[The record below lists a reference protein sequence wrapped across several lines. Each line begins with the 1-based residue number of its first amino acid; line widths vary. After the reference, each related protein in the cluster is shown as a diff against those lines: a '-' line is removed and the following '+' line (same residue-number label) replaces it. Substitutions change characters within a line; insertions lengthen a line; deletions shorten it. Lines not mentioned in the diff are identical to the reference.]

1 MTWIYFN
8 IKEVSKNN
16 LYRGDNDL
24 LLSYIFRHVS
34 LTYMYVSAYSI
45 GEPKP

>member
-1 MTWIYFN
+1 MIWIYFN

-24 LLSYIFRHVS
+24 LLNYIFW
-34 LTYMYVSAYSI
+34 YVLLLYIYVLVYFI
-45 GEPKP
+45 GEF

>member
-1 MTWIYFN
+1 MIWIYFN

-24 LLSYIFRHVS
+24 LLSYIFWYV
-34 LTYMYVSAYSI
+34 LLIYMYVLVYFI
-45 GEPKP
+45 GEF